1 MNRLQRVLTSVL
13 IATIMVL
20 DTSQARS
27 QTVPLTASSPAPVTT
42 AAPVSAPAP
51 TPAPNHTMA
60 WVQAAIGA
68 VVVVLVVGSVVQAN
82 KCHHANDC
90 TYPSTDYTP
99 VFDDATKRHPAF
111 QLGLRIPLGIIPRA
125 ASERR

>member
-1 MNRLQRVLTSVL
+1 MNRPQRVLTSVL
-13 IATIMVL
+13 IATILVL
-20 DTSQARS
+20 DASQARS
-27 QTVPLTASSPAPVTT
+27 QTVPLTASSPAPVST
-42 AAPVSAPAP
+42 APPSTPGP

-111 QLGLRIPLGIIPRA
+111 QLGLRIPLGIIPLA